1 MGKNGGISSPE
12 PYNFKY
18 MKTLFVALL
27 GLITIAHASE
37 YLTWDALEKNFVAAG
52 GDAKTLSHMRCFVEN
67 HNKTEFIPGDVY
79 TPEYIGRCTLNRPLT
94 MGNDRILAIIDYTRP
109 SNMRRLFLIDRLTGA
124 ISATAAAH
132 GRFGAGFFNRKVSEN
147 KNSVLHAKYFSNEVG
162 SNAPSSGFFLAGQ
175 EYEGKFGRSL
185 ILHGLE
191 KGVNDNA
198 CDRAVVIHK
207 HMLVSRNK
215 AYVLSSGCPM
225 VSPKILDHIVTLL
238 RGKTGED
245 IAFEGAGS
253 PVLIYSEREK
263 NWAAGTCNGQ
273 YSL

>member
-1 MGKNGGISSPE
+1 MKNLFCLAWFIC
-12 PYNFKY
+12 
-18 MKTLFVALL
+18 TL
-27 GLITIAHASE
+27 AHAQN
-37 YLTWDALEKNFVAAG
+37 YLSWDKLAQNLEEAG
-52 GDAKTLSHMRCFVEN
+52 GDAKALSHVQCFYN
-67 HNKTEFIPGDVY
+67 KYKKTEFSPGQVF
-79 TPEYIGRCTLNRPLT
+79 TPEYMGRCTLNRPLT
-94 MGNDRILAIIDYTRP
+94 MGNDRIIAIIDYTKS

-124 ISATAAAH
+124 VSATAAAH
-132 GRFGAGFFNRKVSEN
+132 GRFESGFFNRTLKEN
-147 KNSVLHAKYFSNEVG
+147 HNSVRTAKYFSNEVG

-191 KGVNDNA
+191 RDINDNA

-238 RGKTGED
+238 RGKTGDD

-253 PVLIYSEREK
+253 LVFIYSPREK
-263 NWAAGTCNGQ
+263 EWEAGTCDGNF
-273 YSL
+273 SLN

>member
-1 MGKNGGISSPE
+1 MKKIILTLIAAV
-12 PYNFKY
+12 NFAY
-18 MKTLFVALL
+18 
-27 GLITIAHASE
+27 GSE
-37 YLTWDALEKNFVAAG
+37 YLPWETLRQNLIDAG
-52 GDAKTLSHMRCFVEN
+52 GDPKPLSHLKCFLEN
-67 HNKTEFIPGDVY
+67 HKKTEFIPGE
-79 TPEYIGRCTLNRPLT
+79 TFNPEYLGRCTLNRPLSV
-94 MGNDRILAIIDYTRP
+94 GNERIVAIIDYTRP
-109 SNMRRLFLIDRLTGA
+109 SNMRRLFLIDRKTGA

-132 GRFGAGFFNRKVSEN
+132 GRFGAGFFNRKLSEN
-147 KNSVLHAKYFSNEVG
+147 KNSVMHAKYFSNEPG

-207 HMLVSRNK
+207 HMLVSKNK

-225 VSPKILDHIVTLL
+225 VAPSMIDHIITLL

-253 PVLIYSEREK
+253 PVLIYSDREK
-263 NWAAGTCNGQ
+263 AWKEGTCEGD